1 MKESF
6 EALIDHLVGGGFFL
20 EEAVEIL
27 EKGIIARA
35 LAKTS
40 HNQSEAS
47 KVLGIHRNTLQRK
60 MVQYQIDGK
69 RPRRKP
75 LARASAS
82 RDKAA
87 AGRTQPNRRTR
98 KAS

>member
-6 EALIDHLVGGGFFL
+6 DALIDHLVTGGFFL

-27 EKGIIARA
+27 EKGMIERA

-40 HNQSEAS
+40 QNQSEAS

-60 MVQYQIDGK
+60 MTQFQIDGK
-69 RPRRKP
+69 HPRRKP
-75 LARASAS
+75 VTRA
-82 RDKAA
+82 KAA
-87 AGRTQPNRRTR
+87 ARKTRTRRAR

>member
-6 EALIDHLVGGGFFL
+6 DALIDHLVVGGFFL

-27 EKGIIARA
+27 EKGMISKA
-35 LAKTS
+35 LARTS
-40 HNQSEAS
+40 QNQSEAS

-60 MVQYQIDGK
+60 MTAYGIDGK
-69 RPRRKP
+69 YPRRKP
-75 LARASAS
+75 VTRAKASVRTAAR
-82 RDKAA
+82 R
-87 AGRTQPNRRTR
+87 GR

>member
-6 EALIDHLVGGGFFL
+6 DELINHLVVGGFFL

-27 EKGIIARA
+27 EKGMIVRA
-35 LAKTS
+35 LAKTKQ
-40 HNQSEAS
+40 NQSEAS

-60 MVQYQIDGK
+60 MAQFQIDGK
-69 RPRRKP
+69 HPRRKP
-75 LARASAS
+75 VARA
-82 RDKAA
+82 KAA
-87 AGRTQPNRRTR
+87 TRKTVVRRTR

>member
-6 EALIDHLVGGGFFL
+6 DALIDHLVKGGFFM

-27 EKGIIARA
+27 EKAMIVRA
-35 LAKTS
+35 LENS
-40 HNQSEAS
+40 SQNQSEAS

-60 MVQYQIDGK
+60 MTQFQIAGK
-69 RPRRKP
+69 HPRRKP
-75 LARASAS
+75 LVRA
-82 RDKAA
+82 KAA
-87 AGRTQPNRRTR
+87 MRKTQTRRGR

>member
-6 EALIDHLVGGGFFL
+6 DSLIDHLVGGGFFL

-27 EKGIIARA
+27 EKGMIARA

-40 HNQSEAS
+40 QNQSEAS
-47 KVLGIHRNTLQRK
+47 KLLGIHRNTLQRK
-60 MVQYQIDGK
+60 MTQFHIDGK
-69 RPRRKP
+69 HPRRKP
-75 LARASAS
+75 IVRA
-82 RDKAA
+82 KAA
-87 AGRTQPNRRTR
+87 VRKTQTRRAR

>member
-6 EALIDHLVGGGFFL
+6 EALIDHLVTGGFFM

-27 EKGIIARA
+27 EKGMIERA
-35 LAKTS
+35 LAKNKN
-40 HNQSEAS
+40 NQSEAS
-47 KVLGIHRNTLQRK
+47 KALGIHRNTLNRK
-60 MVQYQIDGK
+60 MIEYQIDGK

-75 LARASAS
+75 ASSAPAS
-82 RDKAA
+82 RRKATS
-87 AGRTQPNRRTR
+87 RTSSSRRTR